1 MSSGARGRIA
11 LVLPQLSE
19 QGGTERRGYSLARSL
34 GAAGF
39 MVELHCASAGLPPP
53 EGCSLHLFRGPVPRG
68 RGPRGRWLE
77 ERAAAAGRGAS
88 LRIGML
94 RAPGFDL
101 LRAGGGSHAAYLRA
115 VGRGGRDEDEELER
129 DQRALRSAGLVV
141 VNSRMAGRDVLRD
154 AGLPAARLR
163 LVRNGVDLARFG
175 GAPTDPRPR
184 VVFVGHGF
192 ARKGLSVAIDAFAS
206 LARGPLAGHE
216 LWVLGRERQPWRWQA
231 RAWLRGVGPQ
241 LRFLGGGLAVEQALA
256 GARAL
261 LLPTAY
267 DPSAN
272 VVLEAMACGVP
283 PLTSPADGAAELLPE
298 AWMAP
303 EPTAGALAAALVR
316 CLQQPELGAR
326 CRAAAALWPAA
337 AADAALIALIE
348 AIAEGR
354 APPGESE
361 AWDD

>member
-1 MSSGARGRIA
+1 MSRSPWGPVA
-11 LVLPQLSE
+11 LVLPRLSE
-19 QGGTERRGYSLARSL
+19 QGGTERRGLSLARAL
-34 GAAGF
+34 GAAGVP
-39 MVELHCASAGLPPP
+39 VELHCAAADVAPPP
-53 EGCSLHLFRGPVPRG
+53 GCALRLFAGPAPRG
-68 RGPRGRWLE
+68 RGPRGRWME
-77 ERAAAAGRGAS
+77 DRAAEAGRGAA
-88 LRIGML
+88 LRVGFL

-115 VGRGGRDEDEELER
+115 VGRGGRDEEDELAR

-141 VNSRMAGRDVLRD
+141 VNSRMAGRAVRDD

-163 LVRNGVDLARFG
+163 LVRNGVDLLRFG
-175 GAPTDPRPR
+175 GAPVDPRPR

-192 ARKGLSVAIDAFAS
+192 ARKGLSVAIDAFAR
-206 LARGPLAGHE
+206 LADGPLAGHA
-216 LWVLGRERQPWRWQA
+216 LWVLGRERQAWRWRA
-231 RAWLRGVGPQ
+231 RSWLRGIGARV
-241 LRFLGGGLAVEQALA
+241 RFWGDGLPVERALA

-283 PLTSPADGAAELLPE
+283 PLTSPADGAAELLPA

-303 EPTAGALAAALVR
+303 EPTAEAVGAALVR

-326 CRAAAALWPAA
+326 CRAAAADWPAA

-354 APPGESE
+354 TPPGESE
-361 AWDD
+361 AWDG